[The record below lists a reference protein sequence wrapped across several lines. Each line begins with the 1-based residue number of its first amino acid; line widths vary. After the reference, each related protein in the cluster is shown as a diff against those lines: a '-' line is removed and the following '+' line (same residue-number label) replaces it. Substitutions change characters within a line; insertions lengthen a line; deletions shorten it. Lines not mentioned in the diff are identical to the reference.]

1 MAAEDAI
8 VTYSE
13 TETEFLAISLPSTG
27 VQGVGRDD
35 VPHRVAIFYLI
46 FCASKVVFFFCLYPS
61 VHLKEG
67 LVLLKICLKISSNP
81 PLFYWVKC
89 SFSFLELYLHQ
100 RSDFHWPSSY

>member
-46 FCASKVVFFFCLYPS
+46 FCASKVVFFLS
-61 VHLKEG
+61 IS
-67 LVLLKICLKISSNP
+67 ICSS
-81 PLFYWVKC
+81 
-89 SFSFLELYLHQ
+89 Q
-100 RSDFHWPSSY
+100 RRSSPIENMFKNFI